1 MLIKK
6 HSFQKK
12 LIFLLFAMFI
22 FSLIAGCSDVSAS
35 TDNLIQQPEHYQE
48 VAKSEEEKGQGEQ
61 QLIETE
67 VQNINDDLEVHFID
81 VGQADSILI
90 KLPNKQTILIDGGN
104 NDDGDL
110 VVNYLKNQGVNK
122 LNHVIGTHPH
132 EDHIGGLDVAINS
145 FDVEKVYLPKVIHTT
160 KTYEDLLNAINN
172 KGLKVTEAKGGI
184 ELNVGESISAIF
196 LAPNSTNYDSL
207 NDYSAVL
214 KLTYRNTS
222 FLFTGDAEKVSEV
235 EMLQNYKNLL
245 SSDVLKVGHHG
256 STTSSSP
263 AFIKAVSPS
272 YSVISVGKDNSY
284 GHPDSIVLNRL
295 KNYGK
300 VYRTD
305 LDGTII
311 AISDGNIITFN
322 TMLSRESSEEIGT
335 STPNT
340 NINSEIKSDNSNII
354 TVYVTKTGTKYH
366 VDGCSSLSKS
376 KIPISLSEAKSKG
389 YEPCRKC
396 NPPN

>member
-1 MLIKK
+1 MLTKRLFHNKYLTFILLSLFIL
-6 HSFQKK
+6 SFVT
-12 LIFLLFAMFI
+12 
-22 FSLIAGCSDVSAS
+22 GCSEVSAT
-35 TDNLIQQPEHYQE
+35 TDNPIQQPEQYQKKDTE
-48 VAKSEEEKGQGEQ
+48 REQ

-67 VQNINDDLEVHFID
+67 EQNINGNLEVHYID
-81 VGQADSILI
+81 VGQADSVLI

-132 EDHIGGLDVAINS
+132 EDHIGGLNIAINS
-145 FDVEKVYLPKVIHTT
+145 FDVEKVYLPKVTHTT
-160 KTYEDLLNAINN
+160 KTYEDLLNAIKN
-172 KGLKVTEAKGGI
+172 KELKVTEAKGGVK
-184 ELNVGESISAIF
+184 LDAGEGISAVF
-196 LAPNSTNYDSL
+196 VAPNSTNYDSL

-245 SSDVLKVGHHG
+245 SSDVLKAGHHG

-311 AISDGNIITFN
+311 AISDGNTITFN
-322 TMLSRESSEEIGT
+322 TTMLLEETYKEEVGT
-335 STPNT
+335 STSNT
-340 NINSEIKSDNSNII
+340 NINSEIKADNSNII
-354 TVYVTKTGTKYH
+354 TVYVTKTGSKYH
-366 VDGCSSLSKS
+366 IDGCSSLSKS